1 VALAAAPSRR
11 HDDVTSTRDSARSDR
26 PSLHQIGEVADLIG
40 LSIRTIRHYEE
51 VGVVVPA
58 DRSAAGYRLYSDRDI
73 VRLRRV
79 MGMKPL
85 GFSLEE
91 IREVL
96 DLLDASDVDPLPSDV
111 DPLPSDVD
119 EGLAAYARLA
129 AEREEKCERQ
139 LASAAEF
146 TAHLQQALSSSM
158 RYRSSESP
166 SSS

>member
-96 DLLDASDVDPLPSDV
+96 DLLDASDVDPVPSDV
-111 DPLPSDVD
+111 E

-139 LASAAEF
+139 LALAAEF
-146 TAHLQQALSSSM
+146 TAHLQQTLSSSM